1 MQTESL
7 SSSLPGHE
15 RQAEAQAHGVH
26 RPQEGTENGHPPGPR
41 ASSQQGQEQASNPQ
55 QRQQQQQQQPQV
67 RGTGAAVYSRRVLA
81 LSQLL
86 EAGAQTPDE
95 QAQQG

>member
-15 RQAEAQAHGVH
+15 RQAQAHGVH

-55 QRQQQQQQQPQV
+55 QRQQQPQV
-67 RGTGAAVYSRRVLA
+67 CGTGAAVYSRRVLA
-81 LSQLL
+81 L
-86 EAGAQTPDE
+86 
-95 QAQQG
+95 